1 MFERERQFG
10 KTARTTVVAWSVLVL
25 LVSSL
30 IPHATY
36 ATVIRLRDNVS
47 TNSTLITLGDVAE
60 ISEADEKTA
69 SELKR
74 LTLAP
79 APAMGRN
86 LRINI
91 DRIRRELT
99 LRGIDQSG
107 ISFIGS
113 SESLIVHEKK
123 KLKSHY
129 SPQGDQLNKMQERLS
144 SSIRN
149 YIQTRNSDLNSI
161 HVEFST
167 KQVQLIFTQYDFS
180 GSIKV
185 SGGQSPWTGAQQFQI
200 QFIDRQNRIQNVPL
214 ICNISMKQQALALK
228 LGLPRGKVIREG
240 DLVWVTPDNSPN
252 SKLIF
257 SKLEDVVGTETIKN
271 IRAQTPIHPED
282 IRQLPLIK
290 RNDIVAVTARI
301 GGVVVR
307 RYCRSH
313 DEGAKGQF
321 VTLTPVDGKEKV
333 TARVSGFREA
343 EIVLDDL
350 KPPVTVSQSIQKAS
364 HSRPVYQSSNRRL
377 QVLQSRDNTNTN
389 NRSAS
394 IRQATAHF
402 QSKPIQVQI
411 QANRP
416 VRLP

>member
-1 MFERERQFG
+1 MFESELQSSN
-10 KTARTTVVAWSVLVL
+10 TVRTTVVAWSVLVV

-30 IPHATY
+30 IPHSAY
-36 ATVIRLRDNVS
+36 ATVIRLRDKVTAS
-47 TNSTLITLGDVAE
+47 STLITLGDVAE
-60 ISEADEKTA
+60 MSETDDKTA
-69 SELKR
+69 TELKR

-107 ISFIGS
+107 ISFVGS
-113 SESLIVHEKK
+113 SESLIVHEKRK
-123 KLKSHY
+123 SKSHD
-129 SPQGDQLNKMQERLS
+129 SPQGDQLDKLQEILS
-144 SSIRN
+144 SSVRN
-149 YIQTRNSDLNSI
+149 YIQARNSDLNSI
-161 HVEFST
+161 HVEVLT
-167 KQVQLIFTQYDFS
+167 KQSQLILAQYDFS

-185 SGGQSPWTGAQQFQI
+185 SGGQSPWTGTQQFQI
-200 QFIDRQNRIQNVPL
+200 QFVDRQKQIQNVPL

-252 SKLIF
+252 SKPIF

-271 IRAQTPIHPED
+271 IRAQTAIHPED
-282 IRQLPLIK
+282 IRQLPLVK

-301 GGVVVR
+301 GGVFVR

-350 KPPVTVSQSIQKAS
+350 KPSVTVSQSIQKAS
-364 HSRPVYQSSNRRL
+364 HSRPAYQSSNRRL
-377 QVLQSRDNTNTN
+377 QVMQSRDNTNTN

-394 IRQATAHF
+394 YGQATAHF